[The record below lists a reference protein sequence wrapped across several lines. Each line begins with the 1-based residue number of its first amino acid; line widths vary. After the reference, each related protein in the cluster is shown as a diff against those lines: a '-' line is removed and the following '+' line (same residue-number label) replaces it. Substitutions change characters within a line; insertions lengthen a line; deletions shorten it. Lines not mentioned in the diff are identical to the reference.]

1 MNGLIRENTGATQS
15 HSSPSC
21 PELGSAAAAPNS
33 PAADCWVDGPAAR
46 LLLQRLSPLT
56 RRFRARSGRP
66 GCRRCR
72 HHGRHRLER
81 FRRSRSSPSA
91 KPCSLASRL
100 PQGFCAIAEFYQQL
114 DLFCDSP
121 ENARCLSSI
130 LDEPR
135 TLEGSIAYRALA
147 VQGKAASDELTARSR
162 DMKEYRNYIELW
174 VHETKTP
181 IASAQLALASLH
193 GPEIG
198 KVRGDLDRIE
208 SRVEQ
213 ALYYARS
220 ATLSED
226 FSIEELHLAALA
238 RKACRQR
245 SRTLIGAGVS
255 LEFAIDETLE
265 VLADA
270 KWTDFI
276 IGQVLENSAKYGAK
290 TIRFEGTAKDA
301 GHERR
306 LHRAADRRRRRR
318 HPRCRCAARVRPRLH
333 GKPGPHASQGNG
345 HGAAPSRRC
354 LRKNGPWPAHFLRR
368 WDGHHRR
375 ADLPPR
381 PHAHGSGG
389 ILAGAHCKPRSA
401 RALPVGAYGDEPYNI
416 VSLR

>member
-33 PAADCWVDGPAAR
+33 PAADCWVDGP
-46 LLLQRLSPLT
+46 QRAYSFSAYL
-56 RRFRARSGRP
+56 RSHAGFAL
-66 GCRRCR
+66 GAVALVAVVA
-72 HHGRHRLER
+72 GIMAVTG
-81 FRRSRSSPSA
+81 SN
-91 KPCSLASRL
+91 AS
-100 PQGFCAIAEFYQQL
+100 AIALVSLCEALFACVALAAGFLRDREFYQQL

-193 GPEIG
+193 GPKIG

-208 SRVEQ
+208 SRE
-213 ALYYARS
+213 
-220 ATLSED
+220 
-226 FSIEELHLAALA
+226 
-238 RKACRQR
+238 
-245 SRTLIGAGVS
+245 
-255 LEFAIDETLE
+255 
-265 VLADA
+265 
-270 KWTDFI
+270 WTDFI

-301 GHERR
+301 GTKDGCIE
-306 LHRAADRRRRRR
+306 LLIADDGDGIPAADV
-318 HPRCRCAARVRPRLH
+318 PRVFDRGFTGSRGRTHHKATGMGLHLAAVACERMGL
-333 GKPGPHASQGNG
+333 G
-345 HGAAPSRRC
+345 
-354 LRKNGPWPAHFLRR
+354 LRISSE
-368 WDGHHRR
+368 DGTGTTVALTFPLDRTR
-375 ADLPPR
+375 MD
-381 PHAHGSGG
+381 
-389 ILAGAHCKPRSA
+389 LAGS
-401 RALPVGAYGDEPYNI
+401 
-416 VSLR
+416 

>member
-1 MNGLIRENTGATQS
+1 MSASIWGNATATQAS
-15 HSSPSC
+15 
-21 PELGSAAAAPNS
+21 NS
-33 PAADCWVDGPAAR
+33 PACPEPSSPAATSNSPADPPRGPAPA
-46 LLLQRLSPLT
+46 SPGPT
-56 RRFRARSGRP
+56 PPAADGRVDRPRRAYSSSAYLRSHAGFAL
-66 GCRRCR
+66 GAVALVAVTA
-72 HHGRHRLER
+72 GIMAVTG
-81 FRRSRSSPSA
+81 SN
-91 KPCSLASRL
+91 AS
-100 PQGFCAIAEFYQQL
+100 AIALVSFCEAAFACVALAAGFLRDREFYQQL

-135 TLEGSIAYRALA
+135 TLEGSITYRALA

-226 FSIEELHLAALA
+226 FSIEELNLAALA

-255 LEFAIDETLE
+255 LEFAIDEALE
-265 VLADA
+265 VLTDA

-301 GHERR
+301 GTKDGCIE
-306 LHRAADRRRRRR
+306 LLIADDGDGIPAADV
-318 HPRCRCAARVRPRLH
+318 PRVFDRGFTGSRGRTHHKATGMGLHLAAVACERMGL
-333 GKPGPHASQGNG
+333 G
-345 HGAAPSRRC
+345 
-354 LRKNGPWPAHFLRR
+354 LRISSEEGTGTTVALTFPLDRTR
-368 WDGHHRR
+368 M
-375 ADLPPR
+375 DL
-381 PHAHGSGG
+381 A
-389 ILAGAHCKPRSA
+389 RS
-401 RALPVGAYGDEPYNI
+401 
-416 VSLR
+416 

>member
-1 MNGLIRENTGATQS
+1 MSSSVRENAATT
-15 HSSPSC
+15 P
-21 PELGSAAAAPNS
+21 
-33 PAADCWVDGPAAR
+33 PAADCWVDGP
-46 LLLQRLSPLT
+46 QRSYSFSAYL
-56 RRFRARSGRP
+56 RSHAGFAI
-66 GCRRCR
+66 GAVALVAVTA
-72 HHGRHRLER
+72 GIMAVT
-81 FRRSRSSPSA
+81 SSN
-91 KPCSLASRL
+91 AS
-100 PQGFCAIAEFYQQL
+100 AIALVSLCEAAFACVALAAGFLRDREFYQQL

-135 TLEGSIAYRALA
+135 ALEGSIAYRALA

-226 FSIEELHLAALA
+226 FSIEKLNLAALA

-255 LEFAIDETLE
+255 LEFAIDEALD
-265 VLADA
+265 LAAQEIARRELAPDA
-270 KWTDFI
+270 RPD
-276 IGQVLENSAKYGAK
+276 GDDPLLAQALQ
-290 TIRFEGTAKDA
+290 
-301 GHERR
+301 
-306 LHRAADRRRRRR
+306 HREERRRRMAERVVREYRR
-318 HPRCRCAARVRPRLH
+318 RMDEMGRAAERMGLSEDDVRQMFEDARQRRDEHPDERD
-333 GKPGPHASQGNG
+333 G
-345 HGAAPSRRC
+345 RR
-354 LRKNGPWPAHFLRR
+354 R
-368 WDGHHRR
+368 
-375 ADLPPR
+375 
-381 PHAHGSGG
+381 
-389 ILAGAHCKPRSA
+389 
-401 RALPVGAYGDEPYNI
+401 
-416 VSLR
+416 

>member
-1 MNGLIRENTGATQS
+1 MNGYSFSAYLRSHAGFAIGAVALVAVTAGIMAVTGS
-15 HSSPSC
+15 
-21 PELGSAAAAPNS
+21 N
-33 PAADCWVDGPAAR
+33 
-46 LLLQRLSPLT
+46 
-56 RRFRARSGRP
+56 
-66 GCRRCR
+66 
-72 HHGRHRLER
+72 
-81 FRRSRSSPSA
+81 
-91 KPCSLASRL
+91 AS
-100 PQGFCAIAEFYQQL
+100 AIALVSLCEALFACVALAAGFLRDHEFYQQL

-121 ENARCLSSI
+121 ENARYLSSI

-147 VQGKAASDELTARSR
+147 VQGKAASDELAARSR
-162 DMKEYRNYIELW
+162 DMKEYRDYIELW

-198 KVRGDLDRIE
+198 KVRSDLDRIE

-226 FSIEELHLAALA
+226 FSIEELNLAALA

-255 LEFAIDETLE
+255 LEFAIDEALE

-290 TIRFEGTAKDA
+290 TIRFEGAVKNAGTKDGCVELA
-301 GHERR
+301 ICDDGDGIP
-306 LHRAADRRRRRR
+306 AADV
-318 HPRCRCAARVRPRLH
+318 PRVFDRGFTGSRGRTHHKATGMGLYLAAVACDRMGL
-333 GKPGPHASQGNG
+333 G
-345 HGAAPSRRC
+345 
-354 LRKNGPWPAHFLRR
+354 LRISSEEGTGTTVALTFPLDRTR
-368 WDGHHRR
+368 MD
-375 ADLPPR
+375 
-381 PHAHGSGG
+381 
-389 ILAGAHCKPRSA
+389 LAG
-401 RALPVGAYGDEPYNI
+401 V
-416 VSLR
+416 

>member
-1 MNGLIRENTGATQS
+1 MAVTGS
-15 HSSPSC
+15 
-21 PELGSAAAAPNS
+21 N
-33 PAADCWVDGPAAR
+33 
-46 LLLQRLSPLT
+46 
-56 RRFRARSGRP
+56 
-66 GCRRCR
+66 
-72 HHGRHRLER
+72 
-81 FRRSRSSPSA
+81 
-91 KPCSLASRL
+91 AS
-100 PQGFCAIAEFYQQL
+100 AIALVSFCEAAFACVALAAGFLRDREFYQQL

-130 LDEPR
+130 LDEPH

-147 VQGKAASDELTARSR
+147 VQGKAASDELAARSR

-193 GPEIG
+193 RAPIG
-198 KVRGDLDRIE
+198 KVRGDLDLIE

-226 FSIEELHLAALA
+226 FSIEELNLAALA

-245 SRTLIGAGVS
+245 SRTLIGAGAS
-255 LEFAIDETLE
+255 LEFAIDEALE

-270 KWTDFI
+270 KWTDFV

-290 TIRFEGTAKDA
+290 TIRLEGTAKDA
-301 GHERR
+301 GTKDGCIE
-306 LHRAADRRRRRR
+306 LLIADDGDGIRAARR
-318 HPRCRCAARVRPRLH
+318 AARVRPWLH

-354 LRKNGPWPAHFLRR
+354 LRKR
-368 WDGHHRR
+368 WGL
-375 ADLPPR
+375 ACR
-381 PHAHGSGG
+381 PSSEECTGTTVALTFPLDRTRMD
-389 ILAGAHCKPRSA
+389 LAGS
-401 RALPVGAYGDEPYNI
+401 
-416 VSLR
+416 